1 MQLLT
6 FTVGDENYAIES
18 RRVIEVVPLVTARP
32 IPRMPNYVRG
42 VFTHRGKLVPLVDLG
57 WRLADQPLR
66 DRLSTRVI
74 VVEFSATGDRPELPA
89 IRLGVVAENVVSL
102 CSIPDDDASTPT
114 MPTPGAPYLGRLLR
128 ADGRTLQMIAVEHL
142 MPQELLASLVAPPP
156 ASPRVPVAS

>member
-6 FTVGDENYAIES
+6 FTVGDEDYAIES

-57 WRLADQPLR
+57 WRLADQRLR

-74 VVEFSATGDRPELPA
+74 VVEFSAAGDRPELPA
-89 IRLGVVAENVVSL
+89 IRLGAVAENVVSL
-102 CSIPDDDASTPT
+102 CSIPDADASTPT

-142 MPQELLASLVAPPP
+142 IPPEILASLVAPPS